1 MALDSSVYGSVG
13 TPRIFIDYVQFC
25 KATNVPIS
33 YYQWAGV
40 GGEGVQTMSGD
51 FKEVWNM
58 NPAKT
63 TYSDSAWSG
72 GEDEDIYDD
81 HYWTRWGIEIAKDT
95 SIQGIQKLLSS
106 ANYYAILGHNFG
118 DITLNDTYINVI
130 DEAGDYSNAAFTESQ
145 YSPDSHLYDWNGY
158 RIKLVTPKIASATD
172 LAQNRGYL
180 IRLDSDGS
188 DFSVIPQVGAISV
201 GRYMDMPN
209 SPDLN
214 LNVNYDYDGIS
225 RKRTIGGS
233 DVVNVSY
240 SSPPNWI
247 GRYRPFT
254 NSEESTSIGYNGRR
268 SFELSFSY
276 IAHDSV
282 FPQNFNDRF
291 LFSNYVSP
299 SDDDEFGNLF
309 SAAKKESILSHFYT
323 LTLGGTIPFI
333 FQPDKTKDDFAI
345 CRLDKSSFTAK
356 QVAHQTY
363 DVSMTFVE
371 TW

>member
-33 YYQWAGV
+33 YYQWAGSHQ
-40 GGEGVQTMSGD
+40 GYQMSGD

-63 TYSDSAWSG
+63 TYSDGALG
-72 GEDEDIYDD
+72 DTQDY
-81 HYWTRWGIEIAKDT
+81 YWTRWGIEIAMNVELP
-95 SIQGIQKLLSS
+95 GIQKLLSS
-106 ANYYAILGHNFG
+106 ANYYAVLGHNFS
-118 DITLNDTYINVI
+118 DVSTNDTYINVI
-130 DEAGDYSNAAFTESQ
+130 DADTHYSNEDFSESQ
-145 YSPDSHLYDWNGY
+145 YSPNSHLYDWNGY
-158 RIKLVTPKIASATD
+158 RIKLVDPKIASANG
-172 LAQNRGYL
+172 LENNRGYVVIL
-180 IRLDSDGS
+180 NSDSS
-188 DFSVIPQVGAISV
+188 ADFPVLPEVGAISV

-225 RKRTIGGS
+225 KKRTIGGS

-247 GRYRPFT
+247 GKYRPFT
-254 NSEESTSIGYNGRR
+254 NSEESTSIGSNGRR

-309 SAAKKESILSHFYT
+309 SVAKKESILSHFYT

-333 FQPDKTKDDFAI
+333 
-345 CRLDKSSFTAK
+345 
-356 QVAHQTY
+356 
-363 DVSMTFVE
+363 
-371 TW
+371 